1 MLIFYFAALFAR
13 RQLISF
19 TDRAQST
26 YYLLRKEKAAMC
38 DSDVAS
44 AQAGQIY
51 AVRQRRGARRR
62 VLPSCTVF
70 NCRAP
75 RLRSTSSGLFRSLF
89 RTRDHPPFSPL
100 RYPLHCPFPRL
111 SLSLSRSLVFFIC
124 LRSLVQSTWMR
135 LG

>member
-1 MLIFYFAALFAR
+1 MLIFNLVLCRYSFAR
-13 RQLISF
+13 RWLISRGQNSVDALPA
-19 TDRAQST
+19 TRRRGCYART
-26 YYLLRKEKAAMC
+26 LR
-38 DSDVAS
+38 

-89 RTRDHPPFSPL
+89 RTRDRPPSFSL
-100 RYPLHCPFPRL
+100 RYPLYRLFPCL

-124 LRSLVQSTWMR
+124 LRSLVQSTRTR